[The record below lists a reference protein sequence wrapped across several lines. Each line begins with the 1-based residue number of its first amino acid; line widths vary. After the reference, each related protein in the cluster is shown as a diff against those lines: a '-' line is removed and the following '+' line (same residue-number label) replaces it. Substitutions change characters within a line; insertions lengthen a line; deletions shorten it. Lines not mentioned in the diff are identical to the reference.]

1 MMLTFTQLELLHVSA
16 ATMAAGSSAEAT
28 KEFSDQR
35 FHQPLLRNGFFPCR
49 EKKGKKRGRKKRIS
63 KQRRYAVSKQR
74 TMVSGLA
81 MVYLVLSALAER
93 ERARAGK
100 N

>member
-1 MMLTFTQLELLHVSA
+1 MSVLQQWLWGH
-16 ATMAAGSSAEAT
+16 
-28 KEFSDQR
+28 
-35 FHQPLLRNGFFPCR
+35 PLRLQKNSVTNGFTSPFFAR
-49 EKKGKKRGRKKRIS
+49 VSFHAEKRRRKKRGRKKRIS

-81 MVYLVLSALAER
+81 MVYLVLSALTER

>member
-1 MMLTFTQLELLHVSA
+1 MSVLQQWLRGHPPRLQKNSATSGFTSPFFATVSFH
-16 ATMAAGSSAEAT
+16 AE
-28 KEFSDQR
+28 KK
-35 FHQPLLRNGFFPCR
+35 
-49 EKKGKKRGRKKRIS
+49 KKGKKRGRKKRIS

-81 MVYLVLSALAER
+81 MVNLVLSALTER

>member
-1 MMLTFTQLELLHVSA
+1 MSVLQQWLRGHPPRLQKNSATSGFTSPFFATVSFH
-16 ATMAAGSSAEAT
+16 AE
-28 KEFSDQR
+28 K
-35 FHQPLLRNGFFPCR
+35 
-49 EKKGKKRGRKKRIS
+49 KKGKKRGRKKRIS